1 MNPPARQTPAPLV
14 VALSLAAVQGLLLVG
29 YAVLELANTASTRLA
44 VGLTTS
50 AFFAMYGVGLLACA
64 WALHRGRSWARSPV
78 VLTQLIAF
86 GIAWSFRGEGTTGVA
101 AALFAVGVVVLVGVL
116 HPRSIEH
123 LAEDDA

>member
-1 MNPPARQTPAPLV
+1 MNRPVNQAPAPLV

-29 YAVLELANTASTRLA
+29 YAVLELAHTASTRLA
-44 VGLTTS
+44 MGLTTS
-50 AFFAMYGVGLLACA
+50 AFFAVYGVGLLVCA

-101 AALFAVGVVVLVGVL
+101 AVLFAVGVVVLVGVL
-116 HPRSIEH
+116 HPRSIDH
-123 LAEDDA
+123 LADDGA